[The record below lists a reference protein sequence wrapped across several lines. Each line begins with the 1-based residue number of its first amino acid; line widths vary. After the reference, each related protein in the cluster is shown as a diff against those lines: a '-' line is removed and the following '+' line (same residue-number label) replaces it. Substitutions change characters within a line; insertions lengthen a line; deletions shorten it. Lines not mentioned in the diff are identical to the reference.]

1 MINERNS
8 DKKERSA
15 ITLIDENSTV
25 ITGSVTYRRCGS
37 LESGRLDSPTT
48 GQHHARL
55 QLYTGPKF
63 RRKVHGIWLMDR
75 GPGRSHYSREHTVV
89 TSDHA
94 RYISAGFPAD

>member
-37 LESGRLDSPTT
+37 LDVLIAQQLASITPAYSCILDLSSDARCIASG
-48 GQHHARL
+48 
-55 QLYTGPKF
+55 
-63 RRKVHGIWLMDR
+63 
-75 GPGRSHYSREHTVV
+75 
-89 TSDHA
+89 
-94 RYISAGFPAD
+94 